1 MNFKKTVIA
10 SLAALA
16 AVGFIAGC
24 GDQKSAP
31 AQSSSGKAVTLKIGA
46 TAVPHGEI
54 LNQVKDQLA
63 KEGVNLELVEFTDYV
78 QPNLALNDKNLDAN
92 YFQHKPYLDEFNKQ
106 RGTKLV
112 SIGSVHLEPMKVY
125 SAKLKDLKDLP
136 DNAHVAIPNDP
147 TNGGRALLLLQSAGL
162 IKLREGA
169 PITATPQD
177 VVENPKNLQ
186 FSELEAPQLPRSLND
201 ADIAIINSNFALEA
215 KLDPNTAIYTES
227 ADSPYVNV
235 VVVREGDENRP
246 ELKKLMDALH
256 SQTVKDFI
264 NKKYGG
270 AVTPTF

>member
-1 MNFKKTVIA
+1 M
-10 SLAALA
+10 
-16 AVGFIAGC
+16 
-24 GDQKSAP
+24 
-31 AQSSSGKAVTLKIGA
+31 
-46 TAVPHGEI
+46 
-54 LNQVKDQLA
+54 
-63 KEGVNLELVEFTDYV
+63 EFTDYV

-177 VVENPKNLQ
+177 VAENPKNLQ

>member
-63 KEGVNLELVEFTDYV
+63 KEGVNLEIVEFTDYV

-177 VVENPKNLQ
+177 VVENSKNLQ